1 MFSGRSPV
9 SRICRVLLF
18 AFLAAIPGL
27 LVTANASS
35 GGVLFQSNW
44 DTALGTS
51 DAAFRDTSAPFGPWT
66 LFEVGGTVGGNPN
79 EMVVVNTT
87 APVGERNS
95 LRIQQQGSS
104 GNGWCRVSRLNFIPP
119 STDYYLRFYIRN
131 DDVAGASQDHVVQ
144 PGLVGNIYNDL
155 TYLNKGEF
163 AGGWRPRM
171 VLGGNQGPNTS
182 MPSWQLANNTALAYG
197 RWYRFEYWVHFTA
210 AARIQVRVKIYDD
223 VNVLRFTEADF
234 IPDPGWGQWTGATL
248 ASYYANSNPGG
259 GVTTFGITPANLVNI
274 EFGNNGS
281 ASSSNTGRFWY
292 FAGVQVRDDT
302 WPGPLDGAPAP
313 TMPSAP
319 GGLKLTRLG
328 GEVRPWTAGV
338 QIGGRDEAHRPPVAL
353 SDGGGGGRMSTHL
366 AASWAAATSA
376 TGRAGSSVREHLGYR
391 GRRLH
396 DKCRDRWWAVA

>member
-18 AFLAAIPGL
+18 AFLTAIPGL

-87 APVGERNS
+87 APVGARNS

-171 VLGGNQGPNTS
+171 VLGGNQGPNQT
-182 MPSWQLANNTALAYG
+182 MPSWDLTGALLAYG
-197 RWYRFEYWVHFTA
+197 RWYRFEYWVHFTTL
-210 AARIQVRVKIYDD
+210 ARIQVRVRIYVDTGA
-223 VNVLRFTEADF
+223 LRWTEANF
-234 IPDPGWGQWTGATL
+234 QPDPGGGQWTTATR
-248 ASYYANSNPGG
+248 ATYYAGTNPGG
-259 GVTTFGITPANLVNI
+259 GITDFGITPANLVNM
-274 EFGNNGS
+274 EFGNNAS
-281 ASSSNTGRFWY
+281 ASSSNTGLFWY
-292 FAGVQVRDDT
+292 CAGVQIRNDT
-302 WPGPLDGAPAP
+302 WPGPVGGGVPA
-313 TMPSAP
+313 TVPSKP
-319 GGLKLTRLG
+319 GGLVL
-328 GEVRPWTAGV
+328 
-338 QIGGRDEAHRPPVAL
+338 Q
-353 SDGGGGGRMSTHL
+353 
-366 AASWAAATSA
+366 
-376 TGRAGSSVREHLGYR
+376 
-391 GRRLH
+391 
-396 DKCRDRWWAVA
+396 

>member
-9 SRICRVLLF
+9 SRIGCVLLF

-51 DAAFRDTSAPFGPWT
+51 DAAFRDTSAPFGPWSV
-66 LFEVGGTVGGNPN
+66 FEVGGTVAGNPN
-79 EMVVVNTT
+79 EMVVVSGV
-87 APVGERNS
+87 APAGLTNS

-104 GNGWCRVSRLNFIPP
+104 ANGWCRVAKQNFTPP
-119 STDYYLRFYIRN
+119 SRDYYLRFYIRN
-131 DDVAGASQDHVVQ
+131 DDVSGTSQDHVVQ
-144 PGLVGNIYNDL
+144 PGINAAQHLDLV
-155 TYLNKGEF
+155 YLNKGEF
-163 AGGWRPRM
+163 ANGWRPRM
-171 VLGGNQGPNTS
+171 TLGAQQGPNV
-182 MPSWQLANNTALAYG
+182 TAPNWDLTGVLLAYG

-210 AARIQVRVKIYDD
+210 PSRMQVRIRIYDD
-223 VNVLRFTEADF
+223 QGVLVATESNF
-234 IPDPGWGQWTGATL
+234 KPDPGWGQWLSATL
-248 ASYYANSNPGG
+248 TSYYAGTDPGG
-259 GVTTFGITPANLVNI
+259 GITDFGITPSNLVNL
-274 EFGNNGS
+274 EFGGNGP
-281 ASSSNTGRFWY
+281 AVASNTGRFWY
-292 FAGVQVRDDT
+292 FAGVQVRNDT
-302 WPGPLDGAPAP
+302 WPGPVDGAPAP

-338 QIGGRDEAHRPPVAL
+338 QIGGRDEAQWPPVAL